1 MGKFARL
8 LGGNLLRVALL
19 LIAVS
24 VVTFALMSLSPVDPV
39 QAYVGA
45 GVSVSPEQRANIA
58 AYWGLDKPP
67 VQRFLAWGSALLRGD
82 FGTSLTYRA
91 PVLEVIGQRAG
102 ASFALMGTAW
112 LLSGLIG
119 LGLGIAMGACRG
131 GWLDRVLK
139 AVCLAMASTPAFWL
153 GLVLLSAFSVALG
166 WFPIGLSAPPGVL
179 AGEVTLA
186 QRLHHMALPALTLS
200 LTSFANIAL
209 HTREKLAAAL
219 DSDYA
224 LYARARGESR
234 WSVVRRHGL
243 RNVLIPALT
252 LQFASFSE
260 LFGGSVLAEQ
270 VFSYPGLGQ
279 AAVQA
284 GLRSDLPLL
293 MGITLFS
300 ALFVFCGNAVAN
312 LLYGAVDPR
321 IREGGW
327 E

>member
-131 GWLDRVLK
+131 GWLVQRYGLAFLPGLLHGHVSLPRGNFLK
-139 AVCLAMASTPAFWL
+139 CE
-153 GLVLLSAFSVALG
+153 
-166 WFPIGLSAPPGVL
+166 FPIRY
-179 AGEVTLA
+179 AG
-186 QRLHHMALPALTLS
+186 RGG
-200 LTSFANIAL
+200 NI
-209 HTREKLAAAL
+209 TR
-219 DSDYA
+219 
-224 LYARARGESR
+224 
-234 WSVVRRHGL
+234 
-243 RNVLIPALT
+243 
-252 LQFASFSE
+252 
-260 LFGGSVLAEQ
+260 
-270 VFSYPGLGQ
+270 
-279 AAVQA
+279 
-284 GLRSDLPLL
+284 
-293 MGITLFS
+293 
-300 ALFVFCGNAVAN
+300 
-312 LLYGAVDPR
+312 
-321 IREGGW
+321 
-327 E
+327 